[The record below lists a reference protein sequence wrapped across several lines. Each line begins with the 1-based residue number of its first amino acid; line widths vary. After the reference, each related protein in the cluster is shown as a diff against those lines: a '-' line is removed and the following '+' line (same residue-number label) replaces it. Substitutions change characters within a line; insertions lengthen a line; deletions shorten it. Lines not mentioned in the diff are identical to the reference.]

1 MRSAD
6 QNDLPYSGE
15 PFVAG
20 HRARHASR
28 MQRARGFRALRLLS
42 LGLMSSAVSA
52 SLLANR
58 YRDNPDRAVNQRVEN
73 WSSPVVQLETGRRV
87 NVDGVQGIFRGT
99 GFLVSPCYVVTA
111 AHVVSP
117 DSDALL
123 DGLIDSRTDF
133 RMVLRTKDPT
143 SNAAISLI
151 ADVDR
156 HLNDLKIA
164 YLGAPRS
171 TNEPVSIDAKD
182 FVFLRLPSD
191 ACLGSE
197 PSFGWFES
205 SNGAL
210 RKGDSAVAL
219 GYPRGEHKGEL
230 YLGSGRIGQI
240 NPSSLLEFSGSYRIG
255 ESGGPLLKVEGGQLK
270 VAGLIVSHLGSSAS
284 QEYPT
289 FSSENANLV
298 LSLAPILNYA
308 PIKSVLDADKAKFG
322 NQNPAVMRQTTG
334 ELPK

>member
-1 MRSAD
+1 MGGRLLF
-6 QNDLPYSGE
+6 QN
-15 PFVAG
+15 
-20 HRARHASR
+20 R
-28 MQRARGFRALRLLS
+28 MQPKWSFRVVRLLS
-42 LGLMSSAVSA
+42 TGLVLSSASV

-58 YRDNPDRAVNQRVEN
+58 YRDNPDRAVNQRVES

-99 GFLVSPCYVVTA
+99 GFLVSPCYIVTA

-133 RMVLRTKDPT
+133 RMVVRAKDPT
-143 SNAAISLI
+143 SKAAITLI

-164 YLGAPRS
+164 YLRASRS
-171 TNEPVSIDAKD
+171 INEPVSVDSKD
-182 FVFLRLPSD
+182 FLFLRLPAD
-191 ACLGSE
+191 GCLGSN
-197 PSFGWFES
+197 PNFGWFET
-205 SNGAL
+205 SNHAL

-230 YLGSGRIGQI
+230 HLGSGRIGEATS
-240 NPSSLLEFSGSYRIG
+240 SSLLEFSGSYRVG
-255 ESGGPLLKVEGGQLK
+255 ESGGPLLKVEDGQLK
-270 VAGLIVSHLGSSAS
+270 VVGLIVSHLGSNAS

-298 LSLAPILNYA
+298 LSLAPILNYP
-308 PIKSVLDADKAKFG
+308 PIKAILEADKKAFRDR
-322 NQNPAVMRQTTG
+322 NPVALHQPTG

>member
-1 MRSAD
+1 M
-6 QNDLPYSGE
+6 
-15 PFVAG
+15 
-20 HRARHASR
+20 
-28 MQRARGFRALRLLS
+28 RGFRAVCLFS
-42 LGLMSSAVSA
+42 LGMVVLAVSA

-58 YRDNPDRAVNQRVEN
+58 YRDNPDRAVNQKVET

-143 SNAAISLI
+143 SNTTISLI
-151 ADVDR
+151 ADVDTQ
-156 HLNDLKIA
+156 LNDLKIA
-164 YLGAPRS
+164 YLRASRPIS
-171 TNEPVSIDAKD
+171 EPLSIDSKD
-182 FVFLRLPSD
+182 FVFLRLPKGG
-191 ACLGSE
+191 CLGSK

-205 SNGAL
+205 SKSAL
-210 RKGDSAVAL
+210 RTGESAAAL

-230 YLGSGRIGQI
+230 HVGSGRIGGTNQ
-240 NPSSLLEFSGSYRIG
+240 SGLLEFSGSYRIG
-255 ESGGPLLKVEGGQLK
+255 ESGGPLLKVEDGQLK
-270 VAGLIVSHLGSSAS
+270 VAGLIVSHLGSNAS
-284 QEYPT
+284 QEYPSI
-289 FSSENANLV
+289 SSDNANLV

-308 PIKSVLDADKAKFG
+308 PIKAILDADKARYG
-322 NQNPAVMRQTTG
+322 NRNPTALRHETG
-334 ELPK
+334 ELPR